1 MKPVN
6 LSTVAAASVPTLCID
21 TCSLLDI
28 MRDPTRADAR
38 PHERQAAIDLITAIE
53 AGDLSC
59 LVAEQVELEF
69 REHDA
74 QIQTEAEDAIR
85 RLVECVD
92 RANAVHGVFAT
103 ATNVSLGHLAAQVTL
118 ARAVVERWLQSAQL
132 APGSDVVNSR
142 AISRVNKNISP
153 ARRGKDSVKDCI
165 VLETYL
171 ATVGGLRA
179 HGMASTVVLL
189 SSNTREYL
197 SESKVLKSDLAPD
210 LTALAIGY
218 APNMAAAKAMLGF

>member
-1 MKPVN
+1 
-6 LSTVAAASVPTLCID
+6 
-21 TCSLLDI
+21 LLDI
-28 MRDPTRADAR
+28 MRDPTRDDAR
-38 PHERQAAIDLITAIE
+38 PHERRAAIDLVTGIE
-53 AGDLSC
+53 AGDLHC

-74 QIQTEAEDAIR
+74 QIQAEAEDAIR
-85 RLVECVD
+85 RLVERVD
-92 RANAVHGVFAT
+92 RTNAVHGVFAT
-103 ATNVSLGHLAAQVTL
+103 ATSVRLDHLTAQVAA

-132 APGSDVVNSR
+132 APGSDDVNSR
-142 AISRVNKNISP
+142 AISRVNGNVSP

-171 ATVGGLRA
+171 AAVRALRS
-179 HGMASTVVLL
+179 HGMSSKVVLL

-197 SESKVLKSDLAPD
+197 SESKVLKMDLVPD
-210 LTALAIGY
+210 FSALAIDY